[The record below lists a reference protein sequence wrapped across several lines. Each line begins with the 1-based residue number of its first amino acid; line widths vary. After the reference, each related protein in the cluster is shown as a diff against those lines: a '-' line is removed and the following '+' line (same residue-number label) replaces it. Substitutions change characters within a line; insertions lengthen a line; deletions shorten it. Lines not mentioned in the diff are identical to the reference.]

1 MKTKAILSALML
13 IGGATCFVSCNKLV
27 DKAMQAVMENAFNHN
42 YEDSEKWGKVVTVDL
57 PTVDFHEV
65 ELSGAVRLEYRQD
78 STYSVQAYGP
88 EKAIAAYIISTED
101 GELEASQKEGGS
113 SVNKDTPAIT
123 LRITAPYLTEVKG
136 AGASEIVFTDSLS
149 QDYGLDINLAG
160 AGKLSLG
167 SLKAKELDVTLAGA
181 GEVRMDSVCCE
192 EDIEVELNGAAGI
205 RGKLTCRKLKMKM
218 AGAGEGKL
226 DIYCQQARVS
236 ASGSANL
243 TLTGECHNI
252 ESTSFGSSSIN
263 KDGLN

>member
-13 IGGATCFVSCNKLV
+13 IGGATCLVSCNKLM

-88 EKAIAAYIISTED
+88 EKAIDAYIISTED

-226 DIYCQQARVS
+226 DIHCQQARVS